1 MEKISTNY
9 YCARRS
15 YYHTMT
21 PDQTST
27 VPAINYPA
35 HHDHNLG
42 SKFKENFCSRFRG
55 WIEIPADGRYNF
67 KAECSDGCRLYLGF
81 RDTKNLYAASNR
93 VLYYDGRQVARD
105 RKVRPWCAAVVC
117 RRVPGRLRTRVD
129 VVWYGVARSCQ
140 SGLLPLVHARRA
152 LEGAVYEVHA
162 HATKAVPRVAIID
175 RNAWCARAAFAW
187 CLCLCVRVFRFVLF
201 CSGCRT

>member
-1 MEKISTNY
+1 MARSRAALAHCRTFLHTPTYPHPPPHTYLPPPPPPRTHTPIRFPDVVEKISTNY

-117 RRVPGRLRTRVD
+117 RRGVPPC
-129 VVWYGVARSCQ
+129 A
-140 SGLLPLVHARRA
+140 
-152 LEGAVYEVHA
+152 GAPA
-162 HATKAVPRVAIID
+162 HT
-175 RNAWCARAAFAW
+175 C
-187 CLCLCVRVFRFVLF
+187 
-201 CSGCRT
+201 